1 MIIWLAS
8 YPKSGNTWLRFFII
22 SLLMGRKTNLNLNH
36 LKAIGAYPEKSQFK
50 GLLTNVLDLDQVAEN
65 WISSQ
70 NHINQQNDSLRFLK
84 THNIFGKFKNHPFT
98 DGKNT
103 LAAIHI
109 VRDPRNVITSIKN
122 HFNMANYKDAK
133 KFLFKNGQVLTLSEN
148 EKEKFINRDK
158 HSLPQIIGSWKT
170 HYLSWKSMKKNYL
183 LIKYENLIK
192 KPEDEFTKV
201 ASFLGKLFKNNFR
214 KEVIDDAIK
223 LSSFDKLEKMEQE
236 YGFIESATNQNGT
249 KQKFFYLGAKND
261 WRKLLNKKLIE
272 EINIEFEN
280 EMKELGYL

>member
-50 GLLTNVLDLDQVAEN
+50 GLLSNFLDLDQVAEN

-70 NHINQQNDSLRFLK
+70 NRINQQNDSLRFLK

-103 LAAIHI
+103 LASIHI

-122 HFNMANYKDAK
+122 HFNMAEYNNAK
-133 KFLFKNGQVLTLSEN
+133 KFLFKKGQVLTLSEK

-192 KPEDEFTKV
+192 NPEDEFTKI
-201 ASFLGKLFKNNFR
+201 ANFLGKLFKNNFR

-236 YGFIESATNQNGT
+236 HGFVESATNQDGT

-261 WRKLLNKKLIE
+261 WRKMLNKKLIE